1 LIAGLIPD
9 SNSSWIYSIEVWSIL
24 DENSALVLLRSVTP
38 ALIFARVCRD
48 ELISFFY
55 ISSEVELDAA
65 FLLFFLFQ
73 TNQAAIPPTIKST
86 KPTVIP
92 TAIPTVVEEFDVVIT
107 YGGVLVVLIGLVT
120 LSDEPLLL
128 LLIVDG
134 SLNVKGSAQT

>member
-1 LIAGLIPD
+1 
-9 SNSSWIYSIEVWSIL
+9 
-24 DENSALVLLRSVTP
+24 LRSVTP

-55 ISSEVELDAA
+55 TSSEVELDAA

-73 TNQAAIPPTIKST
+73 TNQPAIPPPISTT

-92 TAIPTVVEEFDVVIT
+92 TAIPTVVEEFVVVIT
-107 YGGVLVVLIGLVT
+107 YGGVLVVLVGLVT

-128 LLIVDG
+128 LFIVDG